1 MADAPDWPKVLSL
14 TVHEFRTPLTVV
26 AGYLRMLST
35 DRVGP
40 LTDTQRRVIQ
50 EAEKSC
56 ARLSTL
62 LTEVSEV
69 AHFHQGRVTFLQTP
83 AALATILEGITV
95 ESPADRAASLVR
107 EGEVGEATVN
117 GDAAR
122 LRQALSAVATAIAR
136 EIMEDD
142 ALHVLTEIRDG
153 AAGRHAF
160 IAMGSN
166 TVAGDLLSAAAD
178 TLPPFDTT
186 RGGSG
191 LSLVAARQVFE
202 AHGGRLSGAPGER
215 GKSGAA
221 IALPLS

>member
-62 LTEVSEV
+62 LTEVSDV
-69 AHFHQGRVTFLQTP
+69 AHFHQGRLTFLRTP
-83 AALATILEGITV
+83 VAVAAILDGIAI
-95 ESPADRAASLVR
+95 ESAADRAVGLVR
-107 EGEVGEATVN
+107 EGDVGDVTVD
-117 GDAAR
+117 GDATR

-142 ALHVLTEIRDG
+142 ALHVAAAIRDG
-153 AAGRHAF
+153 AAGREVF
-160 IAMGSN
+160 IAMGSS
-166 TVAGDLLSAAAD
+166 TAVHGLLSAPAD
-178 TLPPFDTT
+178 ALPPFDAT

-202 AHGGRLSGAPGER
+202 AHGGRLFGAPGER
-215 GKSGAA
+215 SNAGAA